1 MAVDAK
7 SVLVGAPE
15 QAVTGAVNF
24 AAIGTALP
32 TDATSALT
40 GFTDAGYVSQDGL
53 TLTPDYSTTDINDW
67 SGAVVRTLLESFT
80 GEISWTFI
88 QTSENELKALLGE
101 DNVTVT
107 AANTTHGKQLAI
119 AMGAE
124 LAPERSYA
132 FKMKDG
138 DAKVLIVCPN
148 AQIIPD
154 GDITFVANDAISWGC
169 KLSCHPDASGKSI
182 YIYTDDGVKSA

>member
-7 SVLVGAPE
+7 SVLVGAPD
-15 QAVTGAVNF
+15 QAVTGAVNY

-32 TDATSALT
+32 TSAGAALT

-53 TLTPDYSTTDINDW
+53 TLTPEYSTTDINDW
-67 SGAVVRTLLESFT
+67 SGATVRTILETFT

-88 QTSENELKALLGE
+88 QTSEAELKALIGE

-107 AANTTHGKQLAI
+107 PATVSHGTQLAI

-138 DAKVLIVCPN
+138 DAKVLIVAPN
-148 AQIIPD
+148 AQIVPD

-169 KLSCHPDASGKSI
+169 KLSCHPDATGKSI
-182 YIYTDDGVKSA
+182 YIYTDDGVTSA

>member
-7 SVLVGAPE
+7 SVLVGAPD
-15 QAVTGAVNF
+15 QAVTGAVNY
-24 AAIGTALP
+24 AAIGTTLP
-32 TDATSALT
+32 TSAGAALT

-53 TLTPDYSTTDINDW
+53 TLTPEYSTTDINDW
-67 SGAVVRTLLESFT
+67 SGATVRTILETFT

-88 QTSENELKALLGE
+88 QTSEAELKALIGE

-107 AANTTHGKQLAI
+107 PATVSHGTQLAI
-119 AMGAE
+119 SMGAE

-138 DAKVLIVCPN
+138 DAKVLIVAPN

-154 GDITFVANDAISWGC
+154 GDISFVANDAISWGC
-169 KLSCHPDASGKSI
+169 KLSCHPDATGKSI
-182 YIYTDDGVKSA
+182 YIYTDDGVTSA